1 MNDLKILIIPCL
13 NCYKTLK
20 RTIRSIQ
27 NQIYKNYEILLADDL
42 SSDNS
47 MDIEKDLAK
56 INKRIKIIENERN
69 LVNFFLD

>member
-1 MNDLKILIIPCL
+1 
-13 NCYKTLK
+13 
-20 RTIRSIQ
+20 
-27 NQIYKNYEILLADDL
+27 
-42 SSDNS
+42 

>member
-1 MNDLKILIIPCL
+1 MNDLKKLIIPCL

-27 NQIYKNYEILLADDL
+27 NQIYKNYKILSDDL

-56 INKRIKIIENERN
+56 INKRIEIIENERN

>member
-1 MNDLKILIIPCL
+1 MNDLKMLIIPCL
-13 NCYKTLK
+13 NCYKTLN

-27 NQIYKNYEILLADDL
+27 NQIYKNYKILSDDL

>member
-27 NQIYKNYEILLADDL
+27 NQIYKNYKISSDDL

-56 INKRIKIIENERN
+56 INKRIEIIENERN

>member
-27 NQIYKNYEILLADDL
+27 NQIYKNYKILSDDL